1 MTKSLV
7 SGMGAALDVGERVAG
22 KLKELADRDL
32 IDELAGTLADDR
44 PVLSG
49 ALRKALSAAGFEEIQ
64 EFLERAAEELEPDD
78 HLRLLAGPIAEIPA
92 RGVSWAWKAA
102 GKVELPEAG
111 PIKSVVKASAQANAR
126 IKPGP
131 KYEFKGALG
140 ITGNLKSPLP
150 LGAVSA
156 TGARSGKAAL
166 SVNFKHPQEKRVLD
180 ALSVD
185 LPVIARLDDPACL
198 LDAGAFRSAAL
209 AVSGKVRLGAKLR
222 AGKSLV
228 GSFDVS
234 GAPVSCRVQAAL
246 SYAVDWT
253 RTGGFRLGIR
263 RVKGDKLRLRLTET
277 QHGKSARSLSLGA
290 EMRIRGLRKAVAPVM
305 ERIAEL
311 PEGLEGLVKTYSDPS
326 AIFEREFKSRMK
338 TLDAP
343 AQAMLGVV
351 AGDGDAGEVV
361 DALAG
366 AIVAA
371 ARARS
376 GNWTDMLEG
385 KVASVVEKALEAVE
399 VAADRRVELTGL
411 IRKKTREALA
421 DLEGG
426 LLEKLKAA
434 LEENVG
440 AGAIAEALARFAQ
453 QRDAALDAMDASA
466 TALIKPL
473 KKLLARYRALEE
485 RIGGAVEAVEKEKLA
500 VRYARSVSRQSKTQA
515 LLVFDL
521 DPRDTQA
528 GTLYRQ
534 MLTGDFAAAMTAG
547 MDGASTAITL
557 RDSVFKRVFD
567 HQSASGITF
576 NLFGL
581 ELASRHELS
590 ATLKV
595 EHDLGGQIDVFEAEG
610 AVARE
615 KAGFGES
622 QSMRVGSLMHFLTAP
637 DAPDAF
643 VVQLN
648 YTDDNMKPRELR
660 EYARSLEDAGLI
672 AEGATLRLAEANAD
686 FGAPG
691 PGGERP
697 LRIDTRLAL
706 SHEVIRKI
714 GRINEKRITSVAI
727 RKQLEAYRRTDWA
740 ATSLDQFATLVGGA
754 KQVEKRILEARG
766 FGRRILKNRLGL
778 TGRVRRDQ
786 ERKIVGLVWGVAD
799 RAGDLANFIS
809 RWRQLDGMSLTVDAR
824 ADGLGDALLA
834 KVRTLHQQ
842 MLADLRGWVDARGP
856 LVGLAREDLSPIAA
870 AFLASL
876 RELAGQPAQ
885 PLIPILTYNKDSHPQ
900 HLPIA

>member
-7 SGMGAALDVGERVAG
+7 SGMGAALDLGEKVAG
-22 KLKELADRDL
+22 KLKELVDRDL
-32 IDELAGTLADDR
+32 IGELAGALAEDR
-44 PVLSG
+44 PALSG
-49 ALRKALSAAGFEEIQ
+49 ALRKALSAAGFEEIR
-64 EFLERAAEELEPDD
+64 EFLERAAEALEPDE
-78 HLRLLAGPIAEIPA
+78 HLKLLAGPIAEIPA
-92 RGVSWAWKAA
+92 RGVSWAWKPA
-102 GKVELPEAG
+102 GKLEAPEAG

-150 LGAVSA
+150 FGAVSA
-156 TGARSGKAAL
+156 TGARSGKAAV

-185 LPVIARLDDPACL
+185 LPAIARLDDPACL

-209 AVSGKVRLGAKLR
+209 AVSGQVRLGAKLR

-234 GAPVSCRVQAAL
+234 GAPVSCKAQAAF

-253 RTGGFRLGIR
+253 RRGGFRLGIR

-277 QHGKSARSLSLGA
+277 QHAKGVQSLSLGA
-290 EMRIRGLRKAVAPVM
+290 EMRIRGLRKAAAAVM

-311 PEGLEGLVKTYSDPS
+311 PEGLEDLAKTYSDPS

-343 AQAMLGVV
+343 AQAMLGVLD
-351 AGDGDAGEVV
+351 GDGDADEIV

-371 ARARS
+371 ARSRS

-385 KVASVVEKALEAVE
+385 KVASVVEKALDAVE
-399 VAADRRVELTGL
+399 VAADRRVELTGV

-421 DLEGG
+421 DLEGA
-426 LLEKLKAA
+426 LLEQLKAA
-434 LEENVG
+434 LEEDVG
-440 AGAIAEALARFAQ
+440 AGAIAEALARFAE
-453 QRDAALDAMDASA
+453 QRDAVLDAMDASA
-466 TALIKPL
+466 AALIKPL

-500 VRYARSVSRQSKTQA
+500 VRYALSVSRQSKTQT

-521 DPRDTQA
+521 DPRDAQA
-528 GTLYRQ
+528 AALYRQ

-547 MDGASTAITL
+547 MDGGSTAITL
-557 RDSVFKRVFD
+557 KDGVFKRVFD
-567 HQSASGITF
+567 DRSASGITF

-581 ELASRHELS
+581 ELASRRELS

-622 QSMRVGSLMHFLTAP
+622 QSMRVGSLMHYLTAP
-637 DAPDAF
+637 DGPDAF

-648 YTDDNMKPRELR
+648 YTDDNMKPREMR

-672 AEGATLRLAEANAD
+672 AEGATLRLADANED
-686 FGAPG
+686 FGAPD
-691 PGGERP
+691 GERA
-697 LRIDTRLAL
+697 LRIDTRFAL
-706 SHEVIRKI
+706 SREVIRKI
-714 GRINEKRITSVAI
+714 SQVNDEQIISVAI
-727 RKQLEAYRRTDWA
+727 RKQLEAYRRMDWA
-740 ATSLDQFATLVGGA
+740 ARSLDQFASLVGGA
-754 KQVEKRILEARG
+754 EQVEKRILEARG

-799 RAGDLANFIS
+799 RAGGLANFIS
-809 RWRQLDGMSLTVDAR
+809 RWRQLDGMSLTVDGR
-824 ADGLGDALLA
+824 ADGLDDALLA
-834 KVRTLHQQ
+834 QVRTLHEQ
-842 MLADLRGWVDARGP
+842 MLADLRAWVDARGP

-876 RELAGQPAQ
+876 HELAGQPAQ
-885 PLIPILTYNKDSHPQ
+885 PLIPILTYNKDSHTQ
-900 HLPIA
+900 HLPIT

>member
-7 SGMGAALDVGERVAG
+7 SGMGAALDLGEGVAG
-22 KLKELADRDL
+22 KFKELADRDL
-32 IDELAGTLADDR
+32 IGELAGALADDR
-44 PVLSG
+44 AVLSG
-49 ALRKALSAAGFEEIQ
+49 ALREALSAAGFEEIR
-64 EFLERAAEELEPDD
+64 EFLERAAEALEPDEY
-78 HLRLLAGPIAEIPA
+78 LRLLAGPIAEIPA
-92 RGVSWAWKAA
+92 RGVSWAWKPA
-102 GKVELPEAG
+102 GKVEAPKAG
-111 PIKSVVKASAQANAR
+111 PVESVVKASAQANAR

-185 LPVIARLDDPACL
+185 LPAVARLDDAACL

-234 GAPVSCRVQAAL
+234 GAPVSCRVQSAL

-311 PEGLEGLVKTYSDPS
+311 PEGLEDLVNAYSDPS

-343 AQAMLGVV
+343 AQAMLGVL
-351 AGDGDAGEVV
+351 AGDGDADEVV

-371 ARARS
+371 AWSRS

-385 KVASVVEKALEAVE
+385 KVDGVVEKALDTVE
-399 VAADRRVELTGL
+399 VTPDRRVELTGL

-421 DLEGG
+421 DLEGA
-426 LLEKLKAA
+426 LREKLKAA
-434 LEENVG
+434 LEEDVG
-440 AGAIAEALARFAQ
+440 AGAITEALARFTG

-466 TALIKPL
+466 ATLISPL

-521 DPRDTQA
+521 DPRDAQA
-528 GTLYRQ
+528 GALYRQ

-557 RDSVFKRVFD
+557 KDSVFKRIFED
-567 HQSASGITF
+567 RSASGITF
-576 NLFGL
+576 HLFGL
-581 ELASRHELS
+581 ELASHRELS

-622 QSMRVGSLMHFLTAP
+622 QSMRVGSLMHFLTPP

-660 EYARSLEDAGLI
+660 EYVRSLEDAGLI
-672 AEGATLRLAEANAD
+672 AEGATLRLADANED
-686 FGAPG
+686 FGA

-714 GRINEKRITSVAI
+714 GRVNEKRITSVAI
-727 RKQLEAYRRTDWA
+727 RKQLEAYRRMDWA
-740 ATSLDQFATLVGGA
+740 ARSLDQFASLVGGVN
-754 KQVEKRILEARG
+754 QVEKRILEARG
-766 FGRRILKNRLGL
+766 VGRRILKNRLGL

-824 ADGLGDALLA
+824 ADGLDDALLA
-834 KVRTLHQQ
+834 EVRTLHQQ
-842 MLADLRGWVDARGP
+842 MLADLRAWVDARSP

-885 PLIPILTYNKDSHPQ
+885 PLIPILTYNKDSHTQ

>member
-7 SGMGAALDVGERVAG
+7 SGMGAALDLGERVAG

-32 IDELAGTLADDR
+32 TGELADALTEDQPA
-44 PVLSG
+44 LSG
-49 ALRKALSAAGFEEIQ
+49 ALRKALSAAGFEEIR
-64 EFLERAAEELEPDD
+64 EFLERAAAALEPDEY
-78 HLRLLAGPIAEIPA
+78 LKLLAGPIAEIPA
-92 RGVSWAWKAA
+92 RGVSWAWKPT
-102 GKVELPEAG
+102 GKMEAPEAG
-111 PIKSVVKASAQANAR
+111 PVESVVKASAQANAR

-131 KYEFKGALG
+131 KYEFKDALA

-150 LGAVSA
+150 FGAVSA
-156 TGARSGKAAL
+156 TGARSGTVAL

-185 LPVIARLDDPACL
+185 LPAIARLGDPACL

-209 AVSGKVRLGAKLR
+209 AVSGKVRLGAKLK

-234 GAPVSCRVQAAL
+234 GAPISCRFQTAL

-253 RTGGFRLGIR
+253 CTGGFRLGIR

-277 QHGKSARSLSLGA
+277 QHGKGTRSLSLGA
-290 EMRIRGLRKAVAPVM
+290 EMRIRGLRKAAAPVM

-311 PEGLEGLVKTYSDPS
+311 PEGLECLAKTYSDPS

-343 AQAMLGVV
+343 AQAMLGVL
-351 AGDGDAGEVV
+351 AGDGDADEVV
-361 DALAG
+361 DALAS

-385 KVASVVEKALEAVE
+385 KVDGIVEKALDALK
-399 VAADRRVELTGL
+399 VAPDRGVELTGL

-421 DLEGG
+421 DVEGG
-426 LLEKLKAA
+426 LLEKLKIA
-434 LEENVG
+434 LEEDVG
-440 AGAIAEALARFAQ
+440 AGAIAGALARFAE
-453 QRDAALDAMDASA
+453 QRDAALDAMDASVA
-466 TALIKPL
+466 TLIKPL

-485 RIGGAVEAVEKEKLA
+485 RIGGAVEAAEKEKLA
-500 VRYARSVSRQSKTQA
+500 LRYARAVSRQSKAQT

-521 DPRDTQA
+521 DPRDAQA

-547 MDGASTAITL
+547 MDGGSTTITL
-557 RDSVFKRVFD
+557 KDGVFKRVFD
-567 HQSASGITF
+567 DRSASGITF
-576 NLFGL
+576 HLFGL
-581 ELASRHELS
+581 ELASRRELS

-622 QSMRVGSLMHFLTAP
+622 QSMRVGSLIHFLAAP

-648 YTDDNMKPRELR
+648 YTDDNMKPKELR

-672 AEGATLRLAEANAD
+672 AEGATLRLAEANED
-686 FGAPG
+686 FGA

-706 SHEVIRKI
+706 SREVIRKI
-714 GRINEKRITSVAI
+714 SRVNDKRITSVAI
-727 RKQLEAYRRTDWA
+727 RKQIEAYQRMDWA
-740 ATSLDQFATLVGGA
+740 ARSLDQFASLVGGA

-766 FGRRILKNRLGL
+766 FGRRIVKNRLGL

-786 ERKIVGLVWGVAD
+786 ERRIVGLVWGVAD
-799 RAGDLANFIS
+799 RAGDLANFIA
-809 RWRQLDGMSLTVDAR
+809 RWRQLDGMSPTVDGR
-824 ADGLGDALLA
+824 ADGLDDALLA
-834 KVRTLHQQ
+834 EVRTLHQQ
-842 MLADLRGWVDARGP
+842 ILADLRAWVDARGP

-885 PLIPILTYNKDSHPQ
+885 PLIPILTRAMNGQSQ
-900 HLPIA
+900 HVPIA

>member
-32 IDELAGTLADDR
+32 IDELAGTLADGR
-44 PVLSG
+44 PALSG
-49 ALRKALSAAGFEEIQ
+49 ALRKALSAAGFEEIR
-64 EFLERAAEELEPDD
+64 EFLERAAEELEPDE
-78 HLRLLAGPIAEIPA
+78 HLKLLAGPIAEIPA

-185 LPVIARLDDPACL
+185 LSAIARLDDPACL

-277 QHGKSARSLSLGA
+277 QHAKSARSLSLGA

-305 ERIAEL
+305 GRIAEL
-311 PEGLEGLVKTYSDPS
+311 PEGLEDLAKTYSDPS

-434 LEENVG
+434 LEEDVG
-440 AGAIAEALARFAQ
+440 AGAIAEALARFAE
-453 QRDAALDAMDASA
+453 QRDAALDAMNASA
-466 TALIKPL
+466 AALISPL
-473 KKLLARYRALEE
+473 MKLLARYRALEE
-485 RIGGAVEAVEKEKLA
+485 RIGGAIETVEKEKLS
-500 VRYARSVSRQSKTQA
+500 VQYARSVSRQSKTRA

-521 DPRDTQA
+521 DPRDAEA

-547 MDGASTAITL
+547 MDGGSTAITL

-567 HQSASGITF
+567 DRSASGITF

-660 EYARSLEDAGLI
+660 EYVRSLEDAGLI
-672 AEGATLRLAEANAD
+672 AEGATLRLAEAD
-686 FGAPG
+686 EDLGATET
-691 PGGERP
+691 GERP

-706 SHEVIRKI
+706 SREVIRKI
-714 GRINEKRITSVAI
+714 GRVNEKRITSIAI

-740 ATSLDQFATLVGGA
+740 ATSLDQFASLVGGVN
-754 KQVEKRILEARG
+754 QVEKRILEARG

-809 RWRQLDGMSLTVDAR
+809 RWRQLDGMSLTVDGR
-824 ADGLGDALLA
+824 ADGLDDALLA
-834 KVRTLHQQ
+834 QVRTLHEQ
-842 MLADLRGWVDARGP
+842 MLADLRAWVDARGP

>member
-7 SGMGAALDVGERVAG
+7 SGMGAALDVGEKVAG

-64 EFLERAAEELEPDD
+64 EFLERAAEELEPDE
-78 HLRLLAGPIAEIPA
+78 HLKLLAGPIAEIPA

-277 QHGKSARSLSLGA
+277 QHAKSARSLSLGA

-305 ERIAEL
+305 GRIAEL
-311 PEGLEGLVKTYSDPS
+311 PEGLEDLAKTYSDPS

-426 LLEKLKAA
+426 LREKLKAA
-434 LEENVG
+434 LEEDVG

-453 QRDAALDAMDASA
+453 QRDAALDAMNASA
-466 TALIKPL
+466 AALIKPL

-567 HQSASGITF
+567 DRSTSGITF

-581 ELASRHELS
+581 ELASRRELS

-595 EHDLGGQIDVFEAEG
+595 EHDLGGQIDMFEAEG

-648 YTDDNMKPRELR
+648 YTDDNMKPREMR

-672 AEGATLRLAEANAD
+672 AEGATLRLAELDED
-686 FGAPG
+686 FRA

-706 SHEVIRKI
+706 SREVIRKI
-714 GRINEKRITSVAI
+714 GRENEKRITSIAI

-740 ATSLDQFATLVGGA
+740 ATSLDQFASLVGGA

-786 ERKIVGLVWGVAD
+786 ERRIVGLVWGIAD

-834 KVRTLHQQ
+834 EVRTLHQQ
-842 MLADLRGWVDARGP
+842 MLADLRAWVDARGP

>member
-7 SGMGAALDVGERVAG
+7 SGMGAALDLGEKVAG

-32 IDELAGTLADDR
+32 IGELAGALADDR

-49 ALRKALSAAGFEEIQ
+49 ALREALSAAGFEEIR
-64 EFLERAAEELEPDD
+64 EFLERAAEALEPDE
-78 HLRLLAGPIAEIPA
+78 HLKLLVGPIAEIPA

-102 GKVELPEAG
+102 GMVKAPEAG
-111 PIKSVVKASAQANAR
+111 PIKSVVKAGAQANAR

-185 LPVIARLDDPACL
+185 LPAIARLDDPACL

-234 GAPVSCRVQAAL
+234 GAPVSCKVQTAL

-253 RTGGFRLGIR
+253 RTGSFRLGIR
-263 RVKGDKLRLRLTET
+263 RLKGDKLRLRLTET
-277 QHGKSARSLSLGA
+277 QHRKSTRSLSLGA
-290 EMRIRGLRKAVAPVM
+290 EMRIRGLRKAAAPVM

-311 PEGLEGLVKTYSDPS
+311 PEGLEDLVKTYSDPS
-326 AIFEREFKSRMK
+326 AILEREFKSRMK

-351 AGDGDAGEVV
+351 AGDGDADEVV

-366 AIVAA
+366 AIVEA
-371 ARARS
+371 ARARAGS

-385 KVASVVEKALEAVE
+385 EVDGVVEKALDV
-399 VAADRRVELTGL
+399 VGVTPDRRVELAGL

-421 DLEGG
+421 DLEGA
-426 LLEKLKAA
+426 LREKLKAA
-434 LEENVG
+434 LEEDAG
-440 AGAIAEALARFAQ
+440 AGAITEALARFTG

-466 TALIKPL
+466 ATLIEPL
-473 KKLLARYRALEE
+473 KNLLARYRALEE

-500 VRYARSVSRQSKTQA
+500 VRYARSVSRQSKTQT

-521 DPRDTQA
+521 DPRDAQA

-547 MDGASTAITL
+547 MDGGSTAITL
-557 RDSVFKRVFD
+557 KDSVFKRVFD
-567 HQSASGITF
+567 DRSASGITF
-576 NLFGL
+576 HLFGL
-581 ELASRHELS
+581 ELASRRELS

-622 QSMRVGSLMHFLTAP
+622 QSMRVGSLMHFLIAP
-637 DAPDAF
+637 DGPDAF

-648 YTDDNMKPRELR
+648 YTDDNMKPKEMR

-672 AEGATLRLAEANAD
+672 AEGATLRLADANED
-686 FGAPG
+686 FGA

-706 SHEVIRKI
+706 SREVIRKI
-714 GRINEKRITSVAI
+714 GRVNDKRITSVAI

-740 ATSLDQFATLVGGA
+740 ARSLDLFASLVGGA

-786 ERKIVGLVWGVAD
+786 ERRIVGLVWGIAD

-809 RWRQLDGMSLTVDAR
+809 RWRQLDGMSLTVDGR
-824 ADGLGDALLA
+824 ADGLDDALLA
-834 KVRTLHQQ
+834 EVRTLHQQ
-842 MLADLRGWVDARGP
+842 MLVDLRAWVDARGP

-876 RELAGQPAQ
+876 RELAGQTAQ
-885 PLIPILTYNKDSHPQ
+885 PLIPILTYNKDSHTQ

>member
-32 IDELAGTLADDR
+32 IGELAGTLADDR

-166 SVNFKHPQEKRVLD
+166 SVTFKHPQEKRVLD

-185 LPVIARLDDPACL
+185 LSAIARLDDPACL

-277 QHGKSARSLSLGA
+277 QHAKSTRSLSLGA

-305 ERIAEL
+305 GRIAEL
-311 PEGLEGLVKTYSDPS
+311 PEGLEDLAKTYSDPS

-361 DALAG
+361 DALTG

-434 LEENVG
+434 LEEDVG

-485 RIGGAVEAVEKEKLA
+485 RIGGAIETVEKEKLS
-500 VRYARSVSRQSKTQA
+500 VQYARSVSRQSKTQA

-521 DPRDTQA
+521 DPRDAEA
-528 GTLYRQ
+528 GMLYRQ

-547 MDGASTAITL
+547 MDGTSTAITL

-567 HQSASGITF
+567 DQSTSGITF

-581 ELASRHELS
+581 ELASRRELS

-595 EHDLGGQIDVFEAEG
+595 EHDLGGQIDMFEAEG

-740 ATSLDQFATLVGGA
+740 ATSLDQFASLVGGA

-834 KVRTLHQQ
+834 EVRTLHQQ

>member
-7 SGMGAALDVGERVAG
+7 SGMGAALDLGEKVAG

-32 IDELAGTLADDR
+32 IGELAGALGDDR
-44 PVLSG
+44 PALSG
-49 ALRKALSAAGFEEIQ
+49 TLRKALSAAGFEEIR
-64 EFLERAAEELEPDD
+64 EFLERAAAELEPDE
-78 HLRLLAGPIAEIPA
+78 HLKLLARPIAEIPA
-92 RGVSWAWKAA
+92 RGVSWAWKPA
-102 GKVELPEAG
+102 GKAVALEAG

-150 LGAVSA
+150 FGAVSA
-156 TGARSGKAAL
+156 TGARSGKAAV

-185 LPVIARLDDPACL
+185 LPAVARLDDPACL

-209 AVSGKVRLGAKLR
+209 AVSGTVRLGAKLR

-234 GAPVSCRVQAAL
+234 GAPVSCKVQAAL

-253 RTGGFRLGIR
+253 RSGGFRLGIR

-277 QHGKSARSLSLGA
+277 QHGKSTRSLSLGA

-305 ERIAEL
+305 GRIAEL
-311 PEGLEGLVKTYSDPS
+311 PEGLEDLAKTYSDPS
-326 AIFEREFKSRMK
+326 AVFEREFKSRMK

-351 AGDGDAGEVV
+351 AGDGDTDEVV

-371 ARARS
+371 ARSRS

-385 KVASVVEKALEAVE
+385 KVASVVEKALDAME
-399 VAADRRVELTGL
+399 VAPDRRVELTGL
-411 IRKKTREALA
+411 IRKKMHEALA

-434 LEENVG
+434 LEEDVG
-440 AGAIAEALARFAQ
+440 AGAIAEALARFAE
-453 QRDAALDAMDASA
+453 QREAALDAMDASA
-466 TALIKPL
+466 ATLISPL

-485 RIGGAVEAVEKEKLA
+485 RIGGAVQAVEKEKLA
-500 VRYARSVSRQSKTQA
+500 LQYAHAVSRQSKTQA

-521 DPRDTQA
+521 DPRDAQA

-534 MLTGDFAAAMTAG
+534 MLSGDFAAAMTAA

-557 RDSVFKRVFD
+557 RDGVFKRVFD
-567 HQSASGITF
+567 DRITSGITF

-581 ELASRHELS
+581 ELASRRELS

-622 QSMRVGSLMHFLTAP
+622 QSMRVGSLMHFLAAP

-660 EYARSLEDAGLI
+660 EYVQSLEDAGLI
-672 AEGATLRLAEANAD
+672 TEGATLRLASADKD
-686 FGAPG
+686 FGA

-714 GRINEKRITSVAI
+714 GRVNEKRITSVAI

-740 ATSLDQFATLVGGA
+740 ARSLDLFASLVGGA
-754 KQVEKRILEARG
+754 EQVEKRILEARG

-786 ERKIVGLVWGVAD
+786 ERRIVGLVWGIAD
-799 RAGDLANFIS
+799 RAGGLAKFIS
-809 RWRQLDGMSLTVDAR
+809 RWRQLDGMSLTVDGR
-824 ADGLGDALLA
+824 ADGLDEALLA
-834 KVRTLHQQ
+834 EVRTLQEQ
-842 MLADLRGWVDARGP
+842 MLADLRAWVDARGP

-876 RELAGQPAQ
+876 RELAGQTAQ
-885 PLIPILTYNKDSHPQ
+885 PLIPILTYNKDSHTQ

>member
-7 SGMGAALDVGERVAG
+7 SGMGAALDFGEGVAG

-32 IDELAGTLADDR
+32 IGELAGALAEDR
-44 PVLSG
+44 PALSG
-49 ALRKALSAAGFEEIQ
+49 ALRKALSAAGFEEIR
-64 EFLERAAEELEPDD
+64 EFLERTAEALEPDE

-102 GKVELPEAG
+102 GKVVAPEAG
-111 PIKSVVKASAQANAR
+111 PVESVVKASAQANAR

-166 SVNFKHPQEKRVLD
+166 SVSFMHPQEKRVLD

-185 LPVIARLDDPACL
+185 LPAVARLDDPACL

-234 GAPVSCRVQAAL
+234 GAPVSCKVQTAL

-263 RVKGDKLRLRLTET
+263 HVKGDKLRLRLTET
-277 QHGKSARSLSLGA
+277 QHAKSTRSLSLGT
-290 EMRIRGLRKAVAPVM
+290 EMRIRGLQKAVAPVM

-343 AQAMLGVV
+343 AQALLGVL
-351 AGDGDAGEVV
+351 AGDGDADEVV

-366 AIVAA
+366 ALVAA

-385 KVASVVEKALEAVE
+385 KVDGVVEKTLDAVE

-411 IRKKTREALA
+411 IRKKTHEALA

-434 LEENVG
+434 LEEDAG
-440 AGAIAEALARFAQ
+440 AGAIAEALARFAE
-453 QRDAALDAMDASA
+453 QREAALDAMDASA
-466 TALIKPL
+466 ATLISPL

-485 RIGGAVEAVEKEKLA
+485 RIGGAIETVEKEKLA
-500 VRYARSVSRQSKTQA
+500 VRYAQSVTRQSKTQA

-521 DPRDTQA
+521 DPRDAEA

-557 RDSVFKRVFD
+557 KDSVFKRVFD
-567 HQSASGITF
+567 DRSTSGITF
-576 NLFGL
+576 HLFGL
-581 ELASRHELS
+581 ELASRRELS

-610 AVARE
+610 AIARE

-637 DAPDAF
+637 DAPGAF

-672 AEGATLRLAEANAD
+672 AEGATLRLAELDED
-686 FGAPG
+686 FGA

-714 GRINEKRITSVAI
+714 GRVNEKRITSVAI
-727 RKQLEAYRRTDWA
+727 RKQLEAYRRMDWA

-786 ERKIVGLVWGVAD
+786 ERRIVGLVWGIAD

-809 RWRQLDGMSLTVDAR
+809 RWRQLDGMSLTVDGS
-824 ADGLGDALLA
+824 ADGLDDALLA
-834 KVRTLHQQ
+834 QVRTLQQQ
-842 MLADLRGWVDARGP
+842 MLADLRAWVDARGP

-876 RELAGQPAQ
+876 RELAGQTAQ
-885 PLIPILTYNKDSHPQ
+885 PLIPILTYNKDSHTQ

>member
-7 SGMGAALDVGERVAG
+7 SGMGAALDLGEKVVG

-32 IDELAGTLADDR
+32 IGELAGALAEDR
-44 PVLSG
+44 PALSG
-49 ALRKALSAAGFEEIQ
+49 ALREALSVAGFEEIR
-64 EFLERAAEELEPDD
+64 EFLERAAGALEPDEY
-78 HLRLLAGPIAEIPA
+78 LKLLAGPIAEIPA
-92 RGVSWAWKAA
+92 RGVSWEWKPA
-102 GKVELPEAG
+102 GKVEAPEAG

-150 LGAVSA
+150 FGAVSA
-156 TGARSGKAAL
+156 TGARSGKAAV
-166 SVNFKHPQEKRVLD
+166 SVNFKHPQQKRVLD

-185 LPVIARLDDPACL
+185 LPAVARLDDPACL
-198 LDAGAFRSAAL
+198 LDAGAFRSATL

-234 GAPVSCRVQAAL
+234 GAPVSCKVQAAL

-263 RVKGDKLRLRLTET
+263 RLKGDKLRLRLTET
-277 QHGKSARSLSLGA
+277 QHGKSTRSLSLGA
-290 EMRIRGLRKAVAPVM
+290 QMRIRGLRKAVAPVM
-305 ERIAEL
+305 ERIAAL
-311 PEGLEGLVKTYSDPS
+311 PEGLEDLAKTYSDPS
-326 AIFEREFKSRMK
+326 AILEREFKSRMK

-351 AGDGDAGEVV
+351 AGDGDADEAV

-366 AIVAA
+366 AIVGA

-385 KVASVVEKALEAVE
+385 KVDGVVEKALDAVE
-399 VAADRRVELTGL
+399 VTPDRRVELAGV

-426 LLEKLKAA
+426 LREKLKAA
-434 LEENVG
+434 LEEDVG
-440 AGAIAEALARFAQ
+440 AGAITEALARFTG

-466 TALIKPL
+466 ATLIEPL
-473 KKLLARYRALEE
+473 KNLLARYRALEE

-521 DPRDTQA
+521 DPRDAQA
-528 GTLYRQ
+528 AALYRQ

-557 RDSVFKRVFD
+557 KDSVFKRVFD
-567 HQSASGITF
+567 DRSASGITF

-581 ELASRHELS
+581 ELASRRELS

-637 DAPDAF
+637 NAPDAF

-660 EYARSLEDAGLI
+660 EYVRSLEDAGLI
-672 AEGATLRLAEANAD
+672 AEGATLRLAELDED
-686 FGAPG
+686 FGA

-714 GRINEKRITSVAI
+714 GRVNEKRITSVAI
-727 RKQLEAYRRTDWA
+727 RKQLEAYRRMDWA
-740 ATSLDQFATLVGGA
+740 ARSLDLFASLVGGVN
-754 KQVEKRILEARG
+754 QVEKRILEARG
-766 FGRRILKNRLGL
+766 VGRRILKNRLGL

-786 ERKIVGLVWGVAD
+786 ERKIVGLVWGIAD

-809 RWRQLDGMSLTVDAR
+809 RWRQLDGMSLTVDGR
-824 ADGLGDALLA
+824 ADGLDDALLA
-834 KVRTLHQQ
+834 EVRTLHQQ
-842 MLADLRGWVDARGP
+842 MLADLRAWVDARSP

-885 PLIPILTYNKDSHPQ
+885 PLIPILTYNKDSHTQ